1 MIDLKEAHMF
11 LRLCQ
16 TLNLTKAA
24 SLCDVSVSTLS
35 RTLNKLEDNLQ
46 VKLCTREAKGIS
58 LTADGLVFE
67 KFVKDSLALYKQMQ
81 TQLSCNL
88 EMLKGIINIYCS
100 VTASYIFIPK
110 ILNELSLQNNELELR
125 VQTGDPAD
133 ALAMLEHQDIDF
145 VISAIPQDLDTSICY
160 EHLASYP
167 LVLIAP
173 KKSNIISFDK
183 NNYDLNHI
191 PFIMPSNGQL
201 YTDVVKYLKEH
212 KLKPPIYSHIAGHE
226 AIVSTCA
233 LGFALAI
240 VPSIVYELSPFKH
253 DIQILQDNNIGTF
266 EIGLCYKRNRINE
279 PKISTICQIANKKC

>member
-24 SLCDVSVSTLS
+24 ALCEVSVSTLS
-35 RTLNKLEDNLQ
+35 RTLNKLESNLN
-46 VKLCTREAKGIS
+46 VKLCIRDAKGIT
-58 LTADGLVFE
+58 LTSDGIIFE

-81 TQLSCNL
+81 TKLSCNL
-88 EMLKGIINIYCS
+88 DVLKGIVTIYCS

-133 ALAMLEHQDIDF
+133 ALSMLEHEGIDF
-145 VISAIPQDLDTSICY
+145 VISAIPQDLDKSISY

-167 LVLIAP
+167 LILIAP
-173 KKSNIISFDK
+173 KKSHIINYDK
-183 NNYDLNHI
+183 NAYDINKI
-191 PFIMPSNGQL
+191 PFILPSNGQL
-201 YTDVVKYLKEH
+201 YTDVINYLQQH
-212 KLKPPIYSHIAGHE
+212 NLNPPIYSHIAGHE

-233 LGFALAI
+233 LGFAFAI
-240 VPSIVYELSPFKH
+240 VPGIVYELSPFKG
-253 DIQILQDNNIGTF
+253 DIQILQDSNIGTF
-266 EIGLCYKRNRINE
+266 EIGLCYKKSKKTE
-279 PKISTICQIANKKC
+279 PKINNICQIVNKKC